1 MKLAELDL
9 NGFYTYLDYLKW
21 TFNERVELIKG
32 RIFEMSAP
40 NRAHQ
45 DIALYIS
52 VKLYNFLNDKSC
64 KVYIAPFDVRLNRK
78 TKNDNEVIN
87 VFQPDICVVCDLTK
101 LDTQGCN
108 GAPDI
113 VIEILSPSNNEKEL
127 KNKYDVYE
135 ECSVKEYWIVIPQLK
150 AVVINTLIDG
160 KYNSSRLLIAG
171 DTAQSTVLEGFSLDL
186 KELFIN
192 IG

>member
-1 MKLAELDL
+1 MKLADLDI

-21 TFNERVELIKG
+21 TFDERVELIKG

-45 DIALYIS
+45 KISWYIQGMLFNYLKD
-52 VKLYNFLNDKSC
+52 KLCEAYS
-64 KVYIAPFDVRLNRK
+64 APFDVRLTRNI
-78 TKNDNEVIN
+78 NDQKQIIN

-113 VIEILSPSNNEKEL
+113 VVEILSPNNTEKEL
-127 KNKYDVYE
+127 KNKYEVYE
-135 ECSVKEYWIVIPQLK
+135 ECGVKEYWVVIPQLK
-150 AVVINTLIDG
+150 SVILYTLVEG
-160 KYNSSRLLIAG
+160 KFQSSRFMYKEDILV
-171 DTAQSTVLEGFSLDL
+171 SRVLDGFTLDIN
-186 KELFIN
+186 ELFIN
-192 IG
+192 IN